1 MKRIVVLGLFAFV
14 GLAASAEAP
23 VPQAEGIPPRREGGA
38 AQAPPAAARPTGI
51 VLSPAIEKPKGAR
64 KLEEK
69 DMAGYLLVYF
79 KDQNHSLYFA
89 LSSDGYTFTDVNHGQ
104 PVMKG
109 ADLAEQKGIRDPH
122 IARGPDNAFYLA
134 MTDLH
139 IFGMRMG
146 YRTTQWQRDADKY
159 DWGNNRALVL
169 MKSTNL
175 VDWSHT
181 DLRVDLAFPGLA
193 DIGCVWAPETIF
205 DPQKGR
211 MMIYFT
217 MRLGHGKTHMYY
229 SYTDDAFT
237 KLETYPELLFQYPR
251 DIQTLDG
258 DISKAGDKFHL
269 FYVAQE
275 QGGGIKQ
282 AISDKINR
290 DYVFDPAKVDPET
303 VGCEAPNIWKRNGE
317 NKWVLMYDVFG
328 LRPNNMGF
336 SETADFKTFTKLG
349 YFNDGVMKATNFS
362 SPKHGAVI
370 SLTAVE
376 ARRLAD
382 HWGLEKY

>member
-1 MKRIVVLGLFAFV
+1 MINAVRFQKANSSLAQSIALVVTAAVLFA
-14 GLAASAEAP
+14 GLLCARAG
-23 VPQAEGIPPRREGGA
+23 VPA
-38 AQAPPAAARPTGI
+38 
-51 VLSPAIEKPKGAR
+51 
-64 KLEEK
+64 EK
-69 DMAGYLLVYF
+69 DLSAYLLVYF
-79 KDQNHSLYFA
+79 LDKDHSLHFA
-89 LSSDGYTFTDVNHGQ
+89 LSSDGYSFTDVNHGE

-109 ADLAEQKGIRDPH
+109 EDLAEQKGIRDPH
-122 IARGPDNAFYLA
+122 IVRGPDNAFYLS

-139 IFGMRMG
+139 LFGQRMG
-146 YRTTQWQRDADKY
+146 YRTTEWQRDASKY

-181 DLRVDLAFPGLA
+181 DLRVDQAFPGLEEL
-193 DIGCVWAPETIF
+193 GCVWAPETIY
-205 DPQKGR
+205 DPVKGR

-217 MRLGHGKTHMYY
+217 MRLGHGKTKLYY

-237 KLETYPELLFQYPR
+237 KLETYPEELFKYPR
-251 DIQTLDG
+251 ANTQILDG
-258 DISKAGDKFHL
+258 DITKVGDKFHL
-269 FYVAQE
+269 MYVAQE
-275 QGGGIKQ
+275 RGGGIKQ

-303 VGCEAPNIWKRNGE
+303 VGCEAPNVWKRNGE

-328 LRPNNMGF
+328 LHPSNMGF
-336 SETADFKTFTKLG
+336 SETTDFKTFTKLG

-370 SLTAVE
+370 SLTASE
-376 ARRLAD
+376 AKQLAE
-382 HWGLEKY
+382 HWKLEKY

>member
-1 MKRIVVLGLFAFV
+1 MQKPSGSLKRGSSKVLVFCLTAIAAAFIAAGPCAHAGV
-14 GLAASAEAP
+14 PVEKDLAA
-23 VPQAEGIPPRREGGA
+23 
-38 AQAPPAAARPTGI
+38 
-51 VLSPAIEKPKGAR
+51 
-64 KLEEK
+64 
-69 DMAGYLLVYF
+69 YLFVYF
-79 KDQNHSLYFA
+79 KDDDHSLHFA
-89 LSSDGYTFTDVNHGQ
+89 LSSDGYSFTDVNGGKA
-104 PVMKG
+104 VMKG
-109 ADLAEQKGIRDPH
+109 EDLAEQKGIRDPH
-122 IARGPDNAFYLA
+122 IIRGPDNAFYLS

-139 IFGMRMG
+139 LFGKRMG
-146 YRTTQWQRDADKY
+146 YRTTEWQRDASKY

-181 DLRVDLAFPGLA
+181 DLRVDQSFPGLE
-193 DIGCVWAPETIF
+193 DVGCVWAPETIY
-205 DPQKGR
+205 DPEKGK

-217 MRLGHGKTHMYY
+217 MRLGHGKTKLYY
-229 SYTDDAFT
+229 SYTDDAFA
-237 KLETYPELLFQYPR
+237 KLTTYPQELFKYPR
-251 DIQTLDG
+251 DTQILDG
-258 DISKAGDKFHL
+258 DISKVGDTYHL

-275 QGGGIKQ
+275 RGGGIKQ
-282 AISDKINR
+282 AVSGKINEG
-290 DYVFDPAKVDPET
+290 YVFDAAKVDPET

-328 LRPNNMGF
+328 LHPSNMGF

-370 SLTAVE
+370 SLTAEE

-382 HWGLEKY
+382 HWELKKF

>member
-1 MKRIVVLGLFAFV
+1 MPRLTALKTNPNTNAHFLFSQQRLSVARLPAIMKALLSLSAAAIVLATGSATAQPAKAPAEKD
-14 GLAASAEAP
+14 LAA
-23 VPQAEGIPPRREGGA
+23 
-38 AQAPPAAARPTGI
+38 
-51 VLSPAIEKPKGAR
+51 
-64 KLEEK
+64 
-69 DMAGYLLVYF
+69 YLLVYF
-79 KDQNHSLYFA
+79 KDQDHSLHFA
-89 LSSDGYTFTDVNHGQ
+89 LSSDGYTFADVNNGQ
-104 PVMKG
+104 PVMQG

-122 IARGPDNAFYLA
+122 IARGPDNTFYLS

-139 IFGMRMG
+139 IFGKQAG
-146 YRTTQWQRDADKY
+146 YRTNQWQRDAEKY

-175 VDWSHT
+175 VGWSQT
-181 DLRVDLAFPGLA
+181 DLRVDQAFPGLA
-193 DIGCVWAPETIF
+193 DVGCVWAPETIY
-205 DPQKGR
+205 DAAKGK

-217 MRLGHGKTHMYY
+217 MRLGRGKTQLYY

-237 KLETYPELLFQYPR
+237 KLETYPEPLFKYPR

-258 DISKAGDKFHL
+258 DISKVGDQFHL

-275 QGGGIKQ
+275 RGGGIKQ
-282 AISDKINR
+282 AVSDKINR

-328 LRPNNMGF
+328 LHPNNMGF
-336 SETADFKTFTKLG
+336 SETTNFKTFTKLG
-349 YFNDGVMKATNFS
+349 YFNDGVMKTTNFS

-370 SLTAVE
+370 SLTAGE
-376 ARRLAD
+376 AKRLAD
-382 HWGLEKY
+382 HWGLKKY